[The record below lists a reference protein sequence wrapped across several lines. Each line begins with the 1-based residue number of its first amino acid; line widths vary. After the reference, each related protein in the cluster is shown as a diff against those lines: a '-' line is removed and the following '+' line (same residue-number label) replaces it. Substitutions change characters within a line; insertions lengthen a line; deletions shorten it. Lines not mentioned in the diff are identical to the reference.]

1 MTEYKWTSDIKVEL
15 VSSMGEDLDVA
26 RSAWVSTQGER
37 SEDEQDLTKVEGLI
51 NFLMKGR
58 HGSPFEQCVMR
69 WRVRAPI
76 FVWREHHRH
85 RIASYNEESGR
96 YSKLQP
102 EFYVPGMRRPLVQEG
117 KAGAY
122 TFVAGTED
130 QHADVRY
137 SLERANREAYEMYEE
152 MLECGI
158 AKEVARMCLPVNIF
172 STCYV
177 TMNLRALMNF
187 LSLRTKNETSM
198 FPSYPQYEIE
208 KVAQQYE
215 VAFEREFPMVW
226 KAFDSNG
233 RVAP

>member
-1 MTEYKWTSDIKVEL
+1 MTKAIMRSDIPVEL
-15 VSSMGEDLDVA
+15 VSLMGTDLDVA

-37 SEDEQDLTKVEGLI
+37 SEDEQNGDRVAGLI
-51 NFLMKGR
+51 KFLMTGR

-96 YSKLQP
+96 YSKLKP
-102 EFYVPGMRRPLVQEG
+102 EFYSPSPVRSIVQEG
-117 KAGAY
+117 KPGAY
-122 TFVAGTED
+122 TYVLGSAS
-130 QHADVRY
+130 Q
-137 SLERANREAYEMYEE
+137 YEMMSRVIKDSNEVAYAHYEE
-152 MLECGI
+152 MLDAGI
-158 AKEVARMCLPVNIF
+158 AREVARMCLPVNIY

-187 LSLRTKNETSM
+187 LSLRTKDADSAY
-198 FPSYPQYEIE
+198 PSYPQREIE
-208 KVAQQYE
+208 MVAEQYE
-215 VAFEREFPMVW
+215 AHFAEEFPLVYR
-226 KAFDSNG
+226 AFHSNG

>member
-1 MTEYKWTSDIKVEL
+1 MTQITLRSDIPVEL
-15 VSSMGEDLDVA
+15 VSHMGTDLDVA

-37 SEDEQDLTKVEGLI
+37 SEDEQDKDRIAGLI
-51 NFLMKGR
+51 SFLMKGR

-96 YSKLQP
+96 YSKLKP
-102 EFYVPGMRRPLVQEG
+102 EFYVPDTERNIVQEG
-117 KAGAY
+117 KPGAY
-122 TFVAGTED
+122 TFVLGSKAQYDGVVEGI
-130 QHADVRY
+130 
-137 SLERANREAYEMYEE
+137 REANHEAYFQYER
-152 MLECGI
+152 MLDGGV
-158 AKEVARMCLPVNIF
+158 AKEVARMCLPVNIY

-187 LSLRTKNETSM
+187 LSLRTKDEDSF
-198 FPSYPQYEIE
+198 FPSYPQREIE
-208 KVAQQYE
+208 MVAERYE
-215 VAFEREFPMVW
+215 EGFAHNFPLVYEAFH
-226 KAFDSNG
+226 SNG

>member
-1 MTEYKWTSDIKVEL
+1 MSKVNFRSDIPVEL
-15 VSSMGEDLDVA
+15 VTVMGSDLDVA

-37 SEDEQDLTKVEGLI
+37 SEDEQDEDRVAGLI
-51 NFLMKGR
+51 SFLMKGR

-102 EFYVPGMRRPLVQEG
+102 EFYVPALDRNIVQDG
-117 KAGAY
+117 KPGAY
-122 TFVAGTED
+122 IYVHGSAD
-130 QHADVRY
+130 QYQVMSSAI
-137 SLERANREAYEMYEE
+137 SEASREAYFHYEQ
-152 MLECGI
+152 MLDRGI
-158 AKEVARMCLPVNIF
+158 AKEVARMCLPVNIY

-187 LSLRTKNETSM
+187 LSLRTKDEDSA
-198 FPSYPQYEIE
+198 FPSYPQREIE
-208 KVAQQYE
+208 MVAEQYE
-215 VAFEREFPMVW
+215 EAFRVNFPLVHA
-226 KAFDSNG
+226 AFHSNG

>member
-1 MTEYKWTSDIKVEL
+1 
-15 VSSMGEDLDVA
+15 MGDDLDVA

-37 SEDEQDLTKVEGLI
+37 SEDEQDLEKVEGLI

-102 EFYVPGMRRPLVQEG
+102 EFYIPRPSRPLVQKG
-117 KAGAY
+117 KPGAY
-122 TFVAGTED
+122 VFVEGTED
-130 QHADVRY
+130 QQADVIC
-137 SLERANREAYEMYEE
+137 SIKRANREAYDMYEE
-152 MLECGI
+152 MLESGI

-187 LSLRTKNETSM
+187 LSLRTKDETSF
-198 FPSYPQYEIE
+198 FPSYPQHEIAMVAAEYEASL
-208 KVAQQYE
+208 AQ
-215 VAFEREFPMVW
+215 AFPLVYQ
-226 KAFDSNG
+226 AFCNNG
-233 RVAP
+233 RVSP